1 MRKVKELWE
10 ETKTKMNFLDAEGE
24 LVLVES
30 FSPNVDVSPN
40 VGNEQVAEVAAV
52 AVAAADV
59 DVPSDASSVIG
70 Q

>member
-1 MRKVKELWE
+1 M
-10 ETKTKMNFLDAEGE
+10 MFP
-24 LVLVES
+24 
-30 FSPNVDVSPN
+30 PNDDVPPN